1 MWTSRGTW
9 QSPSQWNKFR
19 ITHKVQDIVLSF
31 SISVTTRQLSLNFL
45 SDSRQYRHDLIRQ
58 MVAERFTNQQMA
70 DVFNRLGMKTPSGKQ
85 YYAELVGATVS
96 KLRKRDVR
104 KATNTIKFME
114 MTLFLS
120 EDSSDEKQGST
131 P

>member
-1 MWTSRGTW
+1 M
-9 QSPSQWNKFR
+9 
-19 ITHKVQDIVLSF
+19 
-31 SISVTTRQLSLNFL
+31 TTRQLSLNFL

-58 MVAERFTNQQMA
+58 MVAERFTNQQIA

-85 YYAELVGATVS
+85 YYAQLVGATVS

>member
-1 MWTSRGTW
+1 M
-9 QSPSQWNKFR
+9 
-19 ITHKVQDIVLSF
+19 
-31 SISVTTRQLSLNFL
+31 
-45 SDSRQYRHDLIRQ
+45 RQ

-70 DVFNRLGMKTPSGKQ
+70 DVFNRLGIKTPSGKQ
-85 YYAELVGATVS
+85 YYAQLVGATVS

-104 KATNTIKFME
+104 KATNNIKFME

>member
-1 MWTSRGTW
+1 M
-9 QSPSQWNKFR
+9 
-19 ITHKVQDIVLSF
+19 
-31 SISVTTRQLSLNFL
+31 TTRQLSLNFL

>member
-1 MWTSRGTW
+1 M
-9 QSPSQWNKFR
+9 
-19 ITHKVQDIVLSF
+19 
-31 SISVTTRQLSLNFL
+31 TTRQLSLNFL

-85 YYAELVGATVS
+85 YYAQLVGATVS

-114 MTLFLS
+114 ITLFLS

>member
-1 MWTSRGTW
+1 MWINRGIWRSR
-9 QSPSQWNKFR
+9 SLWNKFH
-19 ITHKVQDIVLSF
+19 ITYKVQNIVLSF
-31 SISVTTRQLSLNFL
+31 SISVITRQLSLNIL

-70 DVFNRLGMKTPSGKQ
+70 DVFNRLGMKTPNGKQ
-85 YYAELVGATVS
+85 YYAELVGATWS
-96 KLRKRDVR
+96 KLKKRDVR
-104 KATNTIKFME
+104 KATSTIKFME
-114 MTLFLS
+114 MTLFLR